1 MLSPDAKALV
11 EIDPKLQASK
21 ESVTRLEKLQTEK
34 NEKMKAEALGEFH
47 FYQSQYDTSTLA
59 YEVILLCMCMGMF
72 ESIRNLAAVIFF
84 DNAARVHRTIAF

>member
-34 NEKMKAEALGEFH
+34 NEKMKDEALGEFC
-47 FYQSQYDTSTLA
+47 FLPVAVLYMYFG
-59 YEVILLCMCMGMF
+59 LL
-72 ESIRNLAAVIFF
+72 L
-84 DNAARVHRTIAF
+84 